1 MMKHKR
7 ENEILKYKFSLK
19 GSLVMK
25 FMLFVLLCYSWGYVL
40 ENFVPVINKTKNLAH
55 QDKLFFPTFCG
66 FPCFLVK

>member
-1 MMKHKR
+1 MMKHKK

-55 QDKLFFPTFCG
+55 
-66 FPCFLVK
+66 